1 MSDDPTTRLPDTEQ
15 GYDTRPG
22 VTAILERINELGER
36 LAARIGAVES
46 NLSARIDEL
55 SGQLAETRAEMSASF
70 LMLGKKIDTLAL
82 DILQVRT
89 DQKLLEDRVE
99 KIERKPS

>member
-1 MSDDPTTRLPDTEQ
+1 MSSDDPTMELPDDKP

-22 VTAILERINELGER
+22 VTAILERINELGAR
-36 LAARIGAVES
+36 LEKK
-46 NLSARIDEL
+46 IDDSVGEL
-55 SGQLAETRAEMSASF
+55 RQEMRSGFGEVRADIR
-70 LMLGKKIDTLAL
+70 MLNKKIDTLAADVL
-82 DILQVRT
+82 GVRA